1 MGGIASALCLLLMLL
16 TIIPIATYTM
26 PALAGMVLIVVV
38 IENGY
43 STAAMV
49 YAAVSFLSLFICPD
63 KEAAVLFVGFFGY
76 YPILKGKLEKIRSR
90 ALEYAAKFLVFN
102 IAVIASYLVII
113 YLFGLQGVLEDVGP
127 LGQYSVLAMLKAASP
142 FELNRLVSIFNGREA
157 LALLALGNVVFWIY
171 DVALSRIITAYREV
185 LRKKIF
191 RRIG

>member
-26 PALAGMVLIVVV
+26 PALAGMVLSVVV
-38 IENGY
+38 IENGS

-127 LGQYSVLAMLKAASP
+127 LGQYSVLA
-142 FELNRLVSIFNGREA
+142 
-157 LALLALGNVVFWIY
+157 LLALGNVVFWIY

>member
-127 LGQYSVLAMLKAASP
+127 LGQYSVLA
-142 FELNRLVSIFNGREA
+142 
-157 LALLALGNVVFWIY
+157 LLALGNVVFWIY

-191 RRIG
+191 RRIKPFKTFLSIPYIL

>member
-1 MGGIASALCLLLMLL
+1 
-16 TIIPIATYTM
+16 
-26 PALAGMVLIVVV
+26 
-38 IENGY
+38 
-43 STAAMV
+43 MV

-127 LGQYSVLAMLKAASP
+127 LGQYSVLA
-142 FELNRLVSIFNGREA
+142 
-157 LALLALGNVVFWIY
+157 LLALGNVVFWIY

>member
-1 MGGIASALCLLLMLL
+1 MLL

-127 LGQYSVLAMLKAASP
+127 LGQYSVLA
-142 FELNRLVSIFNGREA
+142 
-157 LALLALGNVVFWIY
+157 LLALGNVVFWIY

-185 LRKKIF
+185 LRKDFPPDRLITLTSLRLEQSRSRLFSLYPIF
-191 RRIG
+191 YKSFL

>member
-113 YLFGLQGVLEDVGP
+113 Y
-127 LGQYSVLAMLKAASP
+127 
-142 FELNRLVSIFNGREA
+142 
-157 LALLALGNVVFWIY
+157 VVFWIY